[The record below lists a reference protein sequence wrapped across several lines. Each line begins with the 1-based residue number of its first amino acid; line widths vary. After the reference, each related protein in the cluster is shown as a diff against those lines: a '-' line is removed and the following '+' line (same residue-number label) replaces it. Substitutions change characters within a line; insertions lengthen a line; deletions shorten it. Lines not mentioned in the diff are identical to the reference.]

1 MRKPRFDHFLILGSF
16 MSTPRIRNEDRG
28 AVARRRSLKGADLL
42 RDYELLGGTQH
53 MLHAG
58 ICVTNIFCLARI
70 HREYAKLL
78 EGR

>member
-1 MRKPRFDHFLILGSF
+1 MARK
-16 MSTPRIRNEDRG
+16 
-28 AVARRRSLKGADLL
+28 RSLKSADLL
-42 RDYELLGGTQH
+42 RDSELLGVTQY

>member
-1 MRKPRFDHFLILGSF
+1 MRKSRFDHFLILGSF
-16 MSTPRIRNEDRG
+16 TSTRIRNEDRG

-42 RDYELLGGTQH
+42 RDYELLEMTQH

>member
-1 MRKPRFDHFLILGSF
+1 MRKSRFDHFLILGSF
-16 MSTPRIRNEDRG
+16 ISTRIRNEDRD

-42 RDYELLGGTQH
+42 RDSELLGVTHH
-53 MLHAG
+53 MLYAG
-58 ICVTNIFCLARI
+58 ICITNNFCLARI